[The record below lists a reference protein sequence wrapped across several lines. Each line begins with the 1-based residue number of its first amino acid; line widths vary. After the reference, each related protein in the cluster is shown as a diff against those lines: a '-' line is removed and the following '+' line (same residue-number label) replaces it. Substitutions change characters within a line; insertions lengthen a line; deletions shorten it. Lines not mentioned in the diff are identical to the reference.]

1 MRRAGRGAAYNA
13 ARLTS
18 SPAAGAGRERAMTTS
33 SNQPPKDLIG
43 FLDYYLVTKAP
54 VQLPEPAR
62 EFIVRFGPWI
72 ALVILILSLPP
83 LLIALGLGA
92 LLTPFGGYYYT
103 VGYGYLTIFVL
114 VQVGLLVAALPGL
127 FARKLSGW
135 KLLFYSQL
143 IGLVFSLLT
152 GAIVSGLLGA
162 LIGLYILFQVRTKY
176 TP

>member
-1 MRRAGRGAAYNA
+1 MRAP
-13 ARLTS
+13 TS
-18 SPAAGAGRERAMTTS
+18 SPDGTGRERVMTTS

-54 VQLPEPAR
+54 VQLPDVAR
-62 EFIVRFGPWI
+62 EFIVKFGPWI
-72 ALVILILSLPP
+72 ALVLLILSLPP

-127 FARKLSGW
+127 FARKMSGW
-135 KLLFYSQL
+135 KLIFYSQL
-143 IGLVFSLLT
+143 VALVFSILA
-152 GAIVSGLLGA
+152 GNIVGGLLGA
-162 LIGLYILFQVRTKY
+162 LIGLYILFQIRTKY